1 MKRRNFLTASA
12 AAGMA
17 AAAPAETP
25 KSAWFHLTYYYMRS
39 GTQGPRT
46 NDYLRDAWLPAAKRA
61 EAGPIGIFNAVIAE
75 HSPFALVLASYP
87 SLGAFEAAQARMAA
101 DQEYQ
106 KARDA
111 YDNIADPAYVRM
123 ESSLLRAFPG
133 FPAIEVPASD
143 GKRPARI
150 FEMRTYE
157 SVNEKASLRK
167 VGMFESG
174 EIAVFR
180 KVGMIP
186 VFFGQGMV
194 GTNLPK
200 ITYMLSYDD
209 LEARDRVWRAFG
221 SDPDWQ
227 KLRSQPG
234 LSDAEIVSNISNA
247 ILRPVPFSQIR

>member
-17 AAAPAETP
+17 AAA
-25 KSAWFHLTYYYMRS
+25 SADAPTRAWYQLTCYYMRS
-39 GTQGPRT
+39 GTQGNRT
-46 NDYLRDAWLPAAKRA
+46 SDYLRDIWLPAAKRA
-61 EAGPIGIFNAVIAE
+61 GAGPVGIFNAVIAE

-87 SLGAFEAAQARMAA
+87 SLAAFETAQDRMAA
-101 DQEYQ
+101 DVEYR
-106 KARDA
+106 KGADA
-111 YDNIADPAYVRM
+111 YNNIADPPYVRM

-133 FPAIEVPASD
+133 FPAIEVPAND

-186 VFFGQGMV
+186 VFFAQGV
-194 GTNLPK
+194 LGTALPK

-221 SDPDWQ
+221 SDPEWQ

-247 ILRPVPFSQIR
+247 ILRPASYSDLR